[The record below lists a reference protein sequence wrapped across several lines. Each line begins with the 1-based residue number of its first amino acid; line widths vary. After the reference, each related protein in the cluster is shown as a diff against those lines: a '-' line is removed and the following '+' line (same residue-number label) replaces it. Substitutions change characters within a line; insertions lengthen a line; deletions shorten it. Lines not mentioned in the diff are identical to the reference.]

1 MEKTKLVQV
10 LKSLRKKEFLE
21 LRKFLNSPF
30 FNRRADVVHL
40 YDFLAKQLKKKGA
53 WPEKETI
60 YQELFPHK
68 KYHDA
73 NFHLVVSYLF
83 KLVEEYLSIRQ
94 FLKDDRAMKLRLVQS
109 YRQRNLPGH
118 FDALANRLKQNLN
131 QEEFRDGEY
140 YDYFKKIYWEEYLMK
155 VVADPSNSNLYLE
168 DFSQMTDISFFAQ
181 KMRQIC
187 LLKVQRSIYKVAE
200 PTQSFLPYVSFLQEQ
215 DLIRIPAIGIYFY
228 AFNFL
233 QGEEDEINF
242 QKFKSLLF
250 SKGMVF
256 ALSEHRELYLLAVNF
271 CIKQVNGGNKV
282 YFQEMFQ
289 LYQKA
294 LELNVLLENGKLSRF
309 TYFNAV
315 ASGIHMEAFAW
326 AKEIVY
332 QYRDSLEE
340 DYQETS
346 FRFNLA
352 RIEYEQKKYSE
363 VLDLINNIHFS
374 DILVSLAAKTIILK
388 TYYQLREFDLLD
400 AHLNAMDK
408 FVRRNR
414 VLGYHK
420 SNYLSIIRYTQKLIA
435 LNVYDKEAVQVLK
448 ETIEQE
454 EKLTEK
460 KWFMEQLN
468 GGLF

>member
-10 LKSLRKKEFLE
+10 LKSLKKKEFLD

-30 FNRRADVVHL
+30 FNRREDVIQL
-40 YDFLAKQLKKKGA
+40 YDFLSKQLKKKGA
-53 WPEKETI
+53 WPQKEII
-60 YQELFPHK
+60 YAGLFPHK
-68 KYHDA
+68 KYKDA
-73 NFHLVVSYLF
+73 NFHLLISYLF
-83 KLVEEYLSIRQ
+83 KLVEEFLSVRQ
-94 FLKDDRAMKLRLVQS
+94 FLQDDKAMKLRLVQS

-118 FDALANRLKQNLN
+118 FDALADRLKQNLN
-131 QEEFRDGEY
+131 REEFRDGDY

-168 DFSQMTDISFFAQ
+168 DFSRMTDISFFAQ

-200 PTQSFLPYVSFLQEQ
+200 PTQSFLPYISFLQEQ

-228 AFNFL
+228 AFKFL
-233 QGEEDEINF
+233 QGEADEINF
-242 QKFKSLLF
+242 QKFKTLLF
-250 SKGMVF
+250 TKGMVF

-271 CIKQVNGGNKV
+271 CIKQVNDGNKT

-315 ASGIHMEAFAW
+315 ASGIQTEAFEW
-326 AKEIVY
+326 AKKIVY
-332 QYRDSLEE
+332 QYRDFLDEG
-340 DYQETS
+340 YQESS

-352 RIEYEQKKYSE
+352 RIEYEQKRYE
-363 VLDLINNIHFS
+363 EALDLINNIHFS

-388 TYYQLREFDLLD
+388 IYYHHQEFDLLD

-420 SNYLSIIRYTQKLIA
+420 SNYLNIIRYTQKLIA
-435 LNVYDKEAVQVLK
+435 LNTFDKEAVQILR
-448 ETIEQE
+448 ESIEQE

-460 KWFMEQLN
+460 KWFIEQLN
-468 GGLF
+468 GGD